1 MWGDTVTLTSAQ
13 IKAGSGSTSYG
24 AASATDGDGNT
35 WNAYAIK
42 NQHSNAT
49 SDYHFWQIKKYASS
63 TAYYVQV
70 PTLGTK
76 ITQLVITVSSSSKA
90 RDGGGNT
97 ATLYFSNSNST
108 SDTGKGVVS
117 GTGASSVTIDCSSLD
132 LNSGYITAS
141 GAVRIWD
148 VEVTYTT
155 GGGGGS
161 SDPSISLGTYSVNAT
176 EAAVSTTTINVTY
189 NNLTNYD
196 ADVIFYESDGTTAA
210 TYDHSWMTASIN
222 ASTKDL
228 DYSITENTGF
238 ERKAYFKVKATG
250 DEGTVESGL
259 ITVTQ
264 NGAKYTVNIQTPT
277 GGTLEVKDGETPI
290 SNGDAVNDGTTLT
303 ITATASDGYRFK
315 NWQAVDAST
324 HTNTATFTYTINK
337 HDVTIKA
344 NFDVE
349 YSVNWSVNGNVVST
363 GIYVNNET
371 IVFPNRPADIVGKK
385 FVGWT
390 ATEIDGTQVE
400 TPTLLDYG
408 TKMGTS
414 NLTYYA
420 VFADA
425 SGESSTAT
433 LTGSEISS
441 NLASAQMSYG
451 TEKTYTDTSDGITW
465 VACGNTDA
473 AGRTWVQL
481 KSKNDAYFKISTLKN
496 IEEVKLTISNTTN
509 QSGGI
514 LDISKHGAFVGK
526 VCLESEAK
534 STPTGAYA
542 SSDVVSDNIVTVSI
556 PVSLKEFYIQTTA
569 AARVWGIELSTN
581 NYTYSNYRTT
591 VPTTATIT
599 LNDAC
604 TDGNYVYGTYS
615 NSQSFVVT
623 DDIVVSEVGI
633 LDGKLVVDSYDT
645 GDVVPANTGVMVAA
659 LAGGNYNV
667 TLSAEAGTSVLGS
680 DNMLKPSGDAGIT
693 AANMTVANTKF
704 YRLTMHDG
712 TKIGFWWGAADGAAF
727 DLAANKAYLAIPYAS
742 EARAGL
748 WFGEGDVT
756 AIEAVKT
763 QNVAKGEYFNLA
775 GQRVAQPTKGLYI
788 VNGRKAIVK

>member
-1 MWGDTVTLTSAQ
+1 MWATDPSWTHAFVSPEAISSNSITVGGATWSVSTTAGAGTPTISIGTYSKTYGLKFGNSKSEYYGSVTFTTDYFKDYNVKSVTVNILNNGSKKGTLTAQQGATSIGSASSTFGTTWTDLTVNTN
-13 IKAGSGSTSYG
+13 AGSGGTLSFTYSVEQAFY
-24 AASATDGDGNT
+24 
-35 WNAYAIK
+35 I
-42 NQHSNAT
+42 HS
-49 SDYHFWQIKKYASS
+49 
-63 TAYYVQV
+63 
-70 PTLGTK
+70 
-76 ITQLVITVSSSSKA
+76 IT
-90 RDGGGNT
+90 
-97 ATLYFSNSNST
+97 
-108 SDTGKGVVS
+108 
-117 GTGASSVTIDCSSLD
+117 
-132 LNSGYITAS
+132 
-141 GAVRIWD
+141 
-148 VEVTYTT
+148 VTYTT
-155 GGGGGS
+155 GGGGG
-161 SDPSISLGTYSVNAT
+161 DTNPSISLSPSSVNAT
-176 EAAVSTTTINVTY
+176 KEGKNGTINVTY
-189 NNLTNYD
+189 SNIDPIDSEVL
-196 ADVIFYESDGTTAA
+196 FYESNGTTAA
-210 TYDHSWMTASIN
+210 TYNHDWITASIN
-222 ASTKDL
+222 GDKNIA
-228 DYSITENTGF
+228 YSISANTSYARTAYMKVHQKNTEV
-238 ERKAYFKVKATG
+238 Y
-250 DEGTVESGL
+250 SGL

-264 NGAKYTVNIQTPT
+264 DGAIYTVNIQTPT

-441 NLASAQMSYG
+441 NFASAQMSYG
-451 TEKTYTDTSDGITW
+451 TEKTYTDTSDGVTW
-465 VACGNTDA
+465 VGCGNTDA
-473 AGRTWVQL
+473 ASRPWVQL
-481 KSKNDAYFKISTLKN
+481 RSKNDAYFKISTLKN